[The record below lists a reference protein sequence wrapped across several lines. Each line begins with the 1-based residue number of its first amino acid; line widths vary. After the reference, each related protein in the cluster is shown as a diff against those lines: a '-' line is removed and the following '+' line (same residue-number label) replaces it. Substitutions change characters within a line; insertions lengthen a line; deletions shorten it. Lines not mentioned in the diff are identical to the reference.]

1 MNTREQLNQY
11 LRGLESRLRLQAFS
25 RGIAVA
31 LGVALGATV
40 ALVLITNAFAFS
52 TTSLVIA
59 RITLFLALAFALGLA
74 LVMPLIKLNQRRAAG
89 RAESVFPDF
98 QERLVTYVERRDS
111 GADPFI
117 DLLAADTL
125 KHAPQASAAKVV
137 TPKSLFAFATS
148 AGAAGAVLL
157 WLILA
162 GPGFLGYGASM
173 LWAGP
178 PKDPNLAGG
187 FYRITVDPGDKLV
200 RRRSD
205 LAIHATLVGFQA
217 PEVRLMARYKSSAK
231 WEEAPMLPRASDSSY
246 EYLFAAVPEPVEYY
260 VEASGVKSKTYKL
273 DVIDLAGVKNIKV
286 TYHYPSWL
294 GKKDD
299 VENPGGDLRA
309 VAKTVAELEVETDRP
324 LKGGLV
330 ELNDGTE
337 IDLEAKQGNILI
349 AKVPIEKDG
358 AYHFAAKEGGEN
370 VRITQDYFIE
380 AKMDDPPS
388 VKITHPGADAKVS
401 PIEEVTVTVQG
412 SDDFGLQAMDLHYSV
427 NGQAEKVVPLLN
439 AKGSPNG
446 EGKVVLYLEDFKL
459 VPGDIVSMYAT
470 ANDARS
476 KTVGDITFIEAQP
489 YERNFSQSQQGGG
502 GGGGGG
508 GQQNDPSQI
517 TQREKEIIAAT
528 HNFNRGGKNAQANS
542 ENAQYLSEVQ
552 AKLKEQAESMAK
564 RTTARE
570 LSTENQDFQSFTKE
584 MEAAAAEM
592 TPAADKLKAQKWSDA
607 LEPENKAL
615 QHLSRAMAT
624 FRDIQVARGQ
634 QGGGGGGGGAD
645 AGRDLANLF
654 DLELDTEKN
663 QYESQQSSSGD
674 KQQQAIDDAMQ
685 KLEQLARRQQQLA
698 QQGQNKQQASVD
710 RRWEQEQLRREAE
723 ELRKQLQ
730 QMQQQQGQQGQL
742 SRNGQ
747 PSQSG
752 QQSQSQSG
760 QSGQQ
765 SASARQSQ
773 QQIQQMMD
781 RLQQAQDDM
790 RASQQ
795 AQQQGD
801 QPQADAAARRA
812 AERMQEAHDLADRMK
827 RQDTAGQLGDL
838 QQRADQLAQRQKD
851 LENQLRQS
859 YAGNSK
865 DGKGG
870 NGLNRQQSEQLASQL
885 DKNLDDLKKLE
896 QDIQR
901 SARDLR
907 STQPDAS
914 TRLRDGVGEIQQN
927 DVERRMQY
935 SAEYIRNGRGDQVNQ
950 SGWLPPVNR
959 AMDTMREG
967 VRQAQQALSDGTK
980 QGAGKNER
988 DQQLAEV
995 ESLRRQIEQFSRGQQ
1010 NGQQQGGQQ
1019 PGQAQGKGQ
1028 QQGQGQGKGGQQPGQ
1043 QPGQGQGGGNQV
1055 GGNQFGGGGPNG
1067 GAYIGGQFGRWN
1079 PQGYYDLP
1087 DGRRVEPSQVVRDYA
1102 RDLNDLRQRFKDDPE
1117 MSKQISDVEKA
1128 LTQANVG
1135 DTSGPV
1141 LQERLSRTV
1150 LPQLETLE
1158 VQMRQK
1164 LGEETGGQVRSA
1176 GTERMPDGF
1185 REAVS
1190 EYFRQLG
1197 SGKKQ

>member
-1 MNTREQLNQY
+1 
-11 LRGLESRLRLQAFS
+11 
-25 RGIAVA
+25 
-31 LGVALGATV
+31 
-40 ALVLITNAFAFS
+40 
-52 TTSLVIA
+52 
-59 RITLFLALAFALGLA
+59 
-74 LVMPLIKLNQRRAAG
+74 
-89 RAESVFPDF
+89 
-98 QERLVTYVERRDS
+98 
-111 GADPFI
+111 
-117 DLLAADTL
+117 
-125 KHAPQASAAKVV
+125 
-137 TPKSLFAFATS
+137 
-148 AGAAGAVLL
+148 
-157 WLILA
+157 
-162 GPGFLGYGASM
+162 
-173 LWAGP
+173 
-178 PKDPNLAGG
+178 
-187 FYRITVDPGDKLV
+187 
-200 RRRSD
+200 
-205 LAIHATLVGFQA
+205 
-217 PEVRLMARYKSSAK
+217 
-231 WEEAPMLPRASDSSY
+231 
-246 EYLFAAVPEPVEYY
+246 
-260 VEASGVKSKTYKL
+260 
-273 DVIDLAGVKNIKV
+273 
-286 TYHYPSWL
+286 
-294 GKKDD
+294 
-299 VENPGGDLRA
+299 
-309 VAKTVAELEVETDRP
+309 
-324 LKGGLV
+324 
-330 ELNDGTE
+330 
-337 IDLEAKQGNILI
+337 
-349 AKVPIEKDG
+349 
-358 AYHFAAKEGGEN
+358 
-370 VRITQDYFIE
+370 
-380 AKMDDPPS
+380 
-388 VKITHPGADAKVS
+388 
-401 PIEEVTVTVQG
+401 
-412 SDDFGLQAMDLHYSV
+412 
-427 NGQAEKVVPLLN
+427 
-439 AKGSPNG
+439 
-446 EGKVVLYLEDFKL
+446 
-459 VPGDIVSMYAT
+459 
-470 ANDARS
+470 
-476 KTVGDITFIEAQP
+476 
-489 YERNFSQSQQGGG
+489 
-502 GGGGGG
+502 
-508 GQQNDPSQI
+508 
-517 TQREKEIIAAT
+517 
-528 HNFNRGGKNAQANS
+528 
-542 ENAQYLSEVQ
+542 
-552 AKLKEQAESMAK
+552 
-564 RTTARE
+564 
-570 LSTENQDFQSFTKE
+570 
-584 MEAAAAEM
+584 
-592 TPAADKLKAQKWSDA
+592 
-607 LEPENKAL
+607 
-615 QHLSRAMAT
+615 
-624 FRDIQVARGQ
+624 
-634 QGGGGGGGGAD
+634 
-645 AGRDLANLF
+645 
-654 DLELDTEKN
+654 
-663 QYESQQSSSGD
+663 
-674 KQQQAIDDAMQ
+674 
-685 KLEQLARRQQQLA
+685 
-698 QQGQNKQQASVD
+698 
-710 RRWEQEQLRREAE
+710 
-723 ELRKQLQ
+723 
-730 QMQQQQGQQGQL
+730 
-742 SRNGQ
+742 
-747 PSQSG
+747 
-752 QQSQSQSG
+752 
-760 QSGQQ
+760 
-765 SASARQSQ
+765 
-773 QQIQQMMD
+773 
-781 RLQQAQDDM
+781 
-790 RASQQ
+790 
-795 AQQQGD
+795 
-801 QPQADAAARRA
+801 
-812 AERMQEAHDLADRMK
+812 MQEAHDLADRMK

-1164 LGEETGGQVRSA
+1164 LGDETGGQVRSA